1 MMYTDKNG
9 WNCYMFTLSSDILP
23 KSHPT
28 MEESI
33 QFKYA
38 KFSLFT
44 FFKEKM
50 GLIQVQDFMI
60 YNNDSDV
67 KVKLIG

>member
-1 MMYTDKNG
+1 MSDRVAGSPAASGAATSI
-9 WNCYMFTLSSDILP
+9 NC
-23 KSHPT
+23 
-28 MEESI
+28 
-33 QFKYA
+33 
-38 KFSLFT
+38 LFT